1 MKSEKKAFP
10 KENYFM
16 IKNQFTKNYP
26 KILTAHYIIL
36 EYSVGI
42 IEMIM
47 YFKLTFFICLF
58 CGKSVTHLPL
68 SESFSRENMTHQ
80 EKL

>member
-1 MKSEKKAFP
+1 
-10 KENYFM
+10 M

-36 EYSVGI
+36 EYSVRI

-47 YFKLTFFICLF
+47 YFKLTFFY
-58 CGKSVTHLPL
+58 LPFL
-68 SESFSRENMTHQ
+68 WKISNSFTLIRIIF
-80 EKL
+80 

>member
-1 MKSEKKAFP
+1 
-10 KENYFM
+10 M

-47 YFKLTFFICLF
+47 YFKLTFFY
-58 CGKSVTHLPL
+58 LPFL
-68 SESFSRENMTHQ
+68 WKISNSFTLIRIIF
-80 EKL
+80 